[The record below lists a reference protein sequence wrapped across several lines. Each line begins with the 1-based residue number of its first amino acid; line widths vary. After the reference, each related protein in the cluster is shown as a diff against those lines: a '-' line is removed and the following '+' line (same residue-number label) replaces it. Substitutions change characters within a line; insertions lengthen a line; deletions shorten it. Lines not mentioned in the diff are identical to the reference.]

1 VQATAVARG
10 QQRKRFY
17 VFSADATFHTAWA
30 ISRPEQ
36 VQQGAAYSITSS
48 ARASSCGGTSRPK
61 ALAGLR
67 LITSSKLVGASD
79 HAKLRVSSGSSE
91 LSDVLE
97 AKRVLMEKLGYELKE
112 SLETAI
118 NRDAKEIEAI
128 ASKFTED
135 SGTRKAF
142 RACIDDYDL
151 AFTVLRWLALMESIW
166 CE

>member
-1 VQATAVARG
+1 LSLNVNQNDNQEKCLRTVRLTWIMTSLPAATSNSDCRY
-10 QQRKRFY
+10 RSHPDCR
-17 VFSADATFHTAWA
+17 AT
-30 ISRPEQ
+30 
-36 VQQGAAYSITSS
+36 
-48 ARASSCGGTSRPK
+48 
-61 ALAGLR
+61 
-67 LITSSKLVGASD
+67 
-79 HAKLRVSSGSSE
+79 
-91 LSDVLE
+91 E